1 MGPLL
6 QEVAAIKLILAHL
19 LSRMP
24 QDELRELS
32 ENISN
37 QLQHLE
43 MEKNQWQFIAQKS
56 TKLFRTLQIFRNK
69 TA

>member
-6 QEVAAIKLILAHL
+6 QEVAAINLILAHL

-37 QLQHLE
+37 QLQ
-43 MEKNQWQFIAQKS
+43 QFGDGKESMAIYRAKIDEIISNAANLSQ
-56 TKLFRTLQIFRNK
+56 
-69 TA
+69 